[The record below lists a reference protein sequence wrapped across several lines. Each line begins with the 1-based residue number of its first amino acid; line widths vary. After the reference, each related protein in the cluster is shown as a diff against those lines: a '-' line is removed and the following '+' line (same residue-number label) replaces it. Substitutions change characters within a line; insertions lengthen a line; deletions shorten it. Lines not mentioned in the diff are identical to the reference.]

1 MQYQVEITG
10 NVNNRPIDTVYAFDT
25 IYEAAKCIT
34 DVHESMNEEGFV
46 QGEHYEIELSE
57 I

>member
-1 MQYQVEITG
+1 MQYRVKITG
-10 NVNNRPIDTVYAFDT
+10 NVNNRRFATAHEFET
-25 IYEAAKCIT
+25 IYQAAKCIT
-34 DVHESMNEEGFV
+34 DVHESMTEEGFV